1 MHAARHYAVARHR
14 RSRSEENPVN
24 QDKRVVIGLSGGV
37 DSAVAAL
44 RLLEQGYAVEALFMK
59 NWDEDDQ
66 AGHCPA
72 AEDLADAESVA
83 QQLGIKLHRISFSTE
98 YWDRVFAYFLAE
110 YRAGRTPNPDVM
122 CNKEIKFRAFLD
134 YAVSLGADFIATGH
148 YARIER
154 NTHGL
159 HLCKGRDPDKD
170 QSYFLHLLDQS
181 QLARSLF
188 PLGDLH
194 KSAVRSMAAAAG
206 FQNHA
211 KKDSTGICFI
221 GERKF
226 SEFLAQYLPA
236 QPGDIV
242 DLDGTVIGRH
252 QGLMFHTQGQR
263 QGLGIGGRHG
273 DSGEPWYVV
282 DKDLERNRLIVV
294 QGKNHPA
301 QFHPALRAETAHW
314 IDATPPELPLR
325 CQAKIRYRQADQ
337 ACTVRSENDD
347 TLDVTFDIPQRAI
360 TPGQAIVLYQN
371 ERCLGGATILTA
383 AD

>member
-1 MHAARHYAVARHR
+1 MSAG
-14 RSRSEENPVN
+14 
-24 QDKRVVIGLSGGV
+24 KRVVIGLSGGV

-72 AEDLADAESVA
+72 AEDLADAEAVA

-134 YAVSLGADFIATGH
+134 YAVSLGADWIATGH

-154 NTHGL
+154 DSHGA
-159 HLCKGRDPDKD
+159 HLCKGRDPEKD

-181 QLARSLF
+181 QLARVLF
-188 PLGDLH
+188 PLGELH
-194 KSAVRSMAAAAG
+194 KTEVRQLAAAAG
-206 FQNHA
+206 LQNHA

-242 DLDGTVIGRH
+242 ELDGTVIGQH

-263 QGLGIGGRHG
+263 QGLGIGGRKG

-282 DKDLERNRLIVV
+282 DKDLKHNRLIVV

-301 QFHPALRAETAHW
+301 QFHPGLHADAVHW
-314 IDATPPELPLR
+314 IAGTQPDFPLR

-337 ACTVRSENDD
+337 TCSVQRAADGTLQVRFD
-347 TLDVTFDIPQRAI
+347 TPQRAI
-360 TPGQAIVLYQN
+360 SPGQAIVFYQQAQ
-371 ERCLGGATILTA
+371 CLGGATILAA

>member
-1 MHAARHYAVARHR
+1 MIDG
-14 RSRSEENPVN
+14 
-24 QDKRVVIGLSGGV
+24 QRVIVGLSGGV

-72 AEDLADAESVA
+72 AEDLADAEAVA
-83 QQLGIKLHRISFSTE
+83 QRLGIKLHRISFATE

-134 YAVSLGADFIATGH
+134 YALSLGADFIATGH

-154 NTHGL
+154 DTDGM
-159 HLCKGRDPDKD
+159 HLYKGRDPDKD

-181 QLARSLF
+181 QLARALF
-188 PLGDLH
+188 PLGELH
-194 KSAVRSMAAAAG
+194 KSEVRRMAAAAG
-206 FQNHA
+206 FPNHA

-221 GERKF
+221 GERRF
-226 SEFLAQYLPA
+226 NAFLAQYLPA

-242 DLDGTVIGRH
+242 ALDGTVIGRH

-263 QGLGIGGRHG
+263 QGLGIGGRSG

-282 DKDLERNRLIVV
+282 AKDIERNRLVVV
-294 QGKNHPA
+294 QGKD
-301 QFHPALRAETAHW
+301 HPALFRPALRTEAPHW
-314 IDATPPELPLR
+314 IDATPPELPLH
-325 CQAKIRYRQADQ
+325 CQAKIRYRQSDQ
-337 ACTVRSENDD
+337 ACTVQHEDGGTLHVSFD
-347 TLDVTFDIPQRAI
+347 TPQRAI
-360 TPGQAIVLYQN
+360 TPGQAIVFYQG
-371 ERCLGGATILTA
+371 EHCLGGATIITA
-383 AD
+383 AAMD